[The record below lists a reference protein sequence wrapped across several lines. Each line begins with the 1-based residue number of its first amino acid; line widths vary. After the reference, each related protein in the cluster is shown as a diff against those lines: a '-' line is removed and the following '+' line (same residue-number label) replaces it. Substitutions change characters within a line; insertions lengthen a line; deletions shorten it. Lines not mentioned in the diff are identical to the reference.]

1 MHLKASLS
9 WVIMLVNHQILEHRV
24 LVLNLL
30 VDLLVEEAHSVVRV
44 LAAYIGLVGLVLLP
58 KEDIRETRLV
68 TMLTR
73 SKHDPDPLILI

>member
-1 MHLKASLS
+1 
-9 WVIMLVNHQILEHRV
+9 MLVNHQIFEHRV

-44 LAAYIGLVGLVLLP
+44 LAANIGLVGLVLLP

>member
-1 MHLKASLS
+1 MHLKVSLS

-30 VDLLVEEAHSVVRV
+30 VDLLVQEAHSVVRV
-44 LAAYIGLVGLVLLP
+44 LAADIGLVGLVLLP
-58 KEDIRETRLV
+58 EKDIRETRLV